1 MSATSNSAGGRRHEG
16 LAEALSEGTLA
27 LLARLDRE
35 IEDLR
40 QAAPPGYEKT
50 VSGLS
55 DTMLEIHEALG
66 LPSVADRR

>member
-1 MSATSNSAGGRRHEG
+1 MPAAANSGGGRRHQGLTQVLPEG
-16 LAEALSEGTLA
+16 SLA

-40 QAAPPGYEKT
+40 QAAPPGYEET

-55 DTMLEIHEALG
+55 EAMLEIHEALG
-66 LPSVADRR
+66 LPSVADHR

>member
-1 MSATSNSAGGRRHEG
+1 MPATANSGGGRRHGGLTDALPEG
-16 LAEALSEGTLA
+16 SLA

-50 VSGLS
+50 VAGLS
-55 DTMLEIHEALG
+55 ATMLEIHEALG
-66 LPSVADRR
+66 LPSVAERR